1 MTTELVKTEQIAEAS
16 NWKPKVLAVG
26 GLLGLAGGLLAAFLL
41 VKKAEGENKE
51 PDFSPGD
58 IFRITMLVLVTVSRI
73 TKLGT
78 D

>member
-1 MTTELVKTEQIAEAS
+1 MATEIVKTEETVEAS
-16 NWKPKVLAVG
+16 NWKPKVLAAG

-41 VKKAEGENKE
+41 VKKAETEAKE
-51 PDFSPGD
+51 PDFSPSD

-78 D
+78 E

>member
-1 MTTELVKTEQIAEAS
+1 MALETVKTQDIAEAS

-41 VKKAEGENKE
+41 VKKAEDEAKE
-51 PDFSPGD
+51 PDFSPSD

-78 D
+78 E